1 MADIARVSESG
12 VDKSKLLAEP
22 REPFQDQSINDIRL
36 RLRDAKQSKTTFLSK
51 IWSSLLLPSITPP
64 PVEATWTTFFRN
76 LVFHFS
82 LSLFGRPAC
91 ASQAN
96 RSPSVT
102 RRFQHIDLALTEFY
116 EATGNTSGAERGTKY
131 VLAEALPARP
141 IPSLSAWYE
150 LVTVGPPAVANR
162 HPMYHASTK
171 LVGWSHINLVIVEP
185 RINENGQKDF
195 KGLQWDLSSTT
206 GISQIEKK
214 EWTWRE
220 SSVFLPLGTTTMDEQ
235 QIEAL
240 AQQHLKKYPVYHLV
254 FRNCAFFVMMMFGAI
269 NARKDGDLR
278 RVEGS
283 ESYSWLTMN
292 RLSLLLALS
301 LVLAWYELVVL

>member
-1 MADIARVSESG
+1 MADLACIS
-12 VDKSKLLAEP
+12 KSDVNKVKLLAEP
-22 REPFQDQSINDIRL
+22 REPPQDQSINNTRL
-36 RLRDAKQSKTTFLSK
+36 GPCHAEHSKTTLLRK
-51 IWSSLLLPSITPP
+51 IWSSLLLPRITPL
-64 PVEATWTTFFRN
+64 PVEATWTTFWSN

-91 ASQAN
+91 ASQPN
-96 RSPSVT
+96 RSSSAT

-116 EATGNTSGAERGTKY
+116 ETVGNTSGAERGTKY

-162 HPMYHASTK
+162 HPIYHASTK
-171 LVGWSHINLVIVEP
+171 LVGWSHTNLVIVEP
-185 RINENGQKDF
+185 RIDENGQKDF

-220 SSVFLPLGTTTMDEQ
+220 SSVFLPLGTTTMDEE

-240 AQQHLKKYPVYHLV
+240 AQQHLKKYPIYHLV

-269 NARKDGDLR
+269 NARKDDDLHR
-278 RVEGS
+278 LEGN

-292 RLSLLLALS
+292 RLSLLLVLT
-301 LVLAWYELVVL
+301 LVLVWYELFVP